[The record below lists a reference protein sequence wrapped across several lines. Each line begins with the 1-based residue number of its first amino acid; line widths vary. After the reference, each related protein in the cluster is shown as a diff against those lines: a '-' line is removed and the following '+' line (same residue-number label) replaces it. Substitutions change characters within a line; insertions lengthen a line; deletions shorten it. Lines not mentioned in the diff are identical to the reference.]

1 MDTQAH
7 HLDALK
13 QAALIA
19 FDNDGTLYPAGL
31 DVAHSVLL
39 AHADYVQEH
48 GLDIPTPSMDWVR
61 RQMGADAKYF
71 YGSMLPGQPQQ
82 VIEDF
87 EEFCLDYETQAVARF
102 TDLYP
107 GAEELLGAL
116 VAAGK
121 TIVLIS
127 NGSPRYVDSV
137 WAHCGYSRFMVDKYP
152 YGPPDFSTKGERL
165 VEAIRTYAGA
175 SLAPAG
181 GMRAVPAAIMVGD
194 RESDRHAAEH
204 AGTPFIG
211 CAYGY
216 GEPYELEG
224 ATAIAGNIAELRALL
239 L

>member
-1 MDTQAH
+1 M
-7 HLDALK
+7 DALS
-13 QAALIA
+13 AALPQLKLAQLIA

-31 DVAHSVLL
+31 DVAGAVLL

-48 GLDIPTPSMDWVR
+48 GLGIPTPSMDWVR

-71 YGSMLPGQPQQ
+71 YGSMLPDQPEE
-82 VIEDF
+82 VVRDF

-107 GAEELLGAL
+107 GAEALLAAL
-116 VAAGK
+116 HAAGK

-137 WAHCGYSRFMVDKYP
+137 WAHCGYGRFMAEKYA

-165 VEAIRTYAGA
+165 VEAVRIWGG
-175 SLAPAG
+175 PA
-181 GMRAVPAAIMVGD
+181 VMVGD

-204 AGTPFIG
+204 AGVPFIG

-216 GEPYELEG
+216 GEAYELAG
-224 ATAIAGNIAELRALL
+224 ATAIAQGIAELHALL

>member
-1 MDTQAH
+1 MHKPLPADFMASVLQ
-7 HLDALK
+7 

-31 DVAHSVLL
+31 DVAKSVLL

-71 YGSMLPGQPQQ
+71 YGSMLPGQPQS

-87 EEFCLDYETQAVARF
+87 EEFCLDYETQAVARY
-102 TDLYP
+102 TDLYV
-107 GAEELLGAL
+107 GAEELLADL
-116 VAAGK
+116 HASGK

-137 WAHCGYSRFMVDKYP
+137 WSHCGYGRFMTEKYP

-165 VEAIRTYAGA
+165 VEAIRVWGG
-175 SLAPAG
+175 PA
-181 GMRAVPAAIMVGD
+181 VMVGD

-204 AGTPFIG
+204 AGVPFVG
-211 CAYGY
+211 CLYGY
-216 GEPYELEG
+216 GEAHELAG
-224 ATAIAGNIAELRALL
+224 ATALAESIAGLRELL

>member
-1 MDTQAH
+1 MVTQ
-7 HLDALK
+7 LPSEFDSSALRRA
-13 QAALIA
+13 QLIA

-31 DVAHSVLL
+31 DVAQSVLL
-39 AHADYVQEH
+39 AHADYVQQH

-71 YGSMLPGQPQQ
+71 YGSMLPDQPQS

-107 GAEELLGAL
+107 GAEDLLAAL
-116 VAAGK
+116 ATAGK

-137 WAHCGYSRFMVDKYP
+137 WAHCGYGRFMVEKYP

-165 VEAIRTYAGA
+165 VEAIRTWGG
-175 SLAPAG
+175 PAL
-181 GMRAVPAAIMVGD
+181 MVGD
-194 RESDRHAAEH
+194 RESDKHAAEY

-216 GEPYELEG
+216 GEAYELAG
-224 ATAIAGNIAELRALL
+224 ASAVVESIAQLRALL